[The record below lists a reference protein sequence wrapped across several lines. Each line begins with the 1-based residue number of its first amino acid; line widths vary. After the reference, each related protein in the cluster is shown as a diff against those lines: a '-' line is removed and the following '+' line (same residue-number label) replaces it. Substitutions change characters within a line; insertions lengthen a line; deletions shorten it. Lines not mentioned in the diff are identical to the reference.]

1 MINTQQIIVL
11 MPLFHIDMSA
21 NAQLFFAF
29 IMQISSFDIL
39 PTNDFY
45 DKYFPSPAWDGPINE
60 KLDILGF

>member
-1 MINTQQIIVL
+1 